1 MPDNTDHETRS
12 FGSSLIRRVQSADF
26 DVAMGFDNET
36 HLLAVGRQVA
46 P

>member
-12 FGSSLIRRVQSADF
+12 FGRSLIRRVQATDF
-26 DVAMGFDNET
+26 DVVIGFDNEN